1 MEPKIKVLTEEQVS
15 QYNYLPIKYY
25 VYLITNLLN
34 GKIYVGAR
42 HTKRKSIKNDNYW
55 GSGARIKLAIKKYG
69 KENFKKEIIAVFDN
83 ECDMYS
89 LEESIVNVEFLQ
101 RDDVYNIA
109 IGGNIFTE
117 GGKSATGRIYIK
129 NEKLKLNKLVFP
141 NSEECKE
148 LLKNGWEI
156 GRYITDTHIKSIRE
170 THLGNK
176 IWEGRHHTDETKA
189 KMREKAVGRPKS
201 EEAKMKM
208 RFAWATYRTTENMGH
223 EVTQEQR
230 EYLSSLWKGCVWL
243 KNEELKLQRQI
254 KPNSDEYKKLIKE
267 GWVVGQLKKELKWVW
282 LKNVI
287 TRKEECIDK
296 NAIDTI
302 NSLLNSG
309 WEYGR
314 IRCYNKEYREWAN
327 KNGFKRVWVS
337 NNELKLSTRVYKGTD
352 EYNKMI
358 NNGWVDGRTNYTPKN
373 KLIK

>member
-1 MEPKIKVLTEEQVS
+1 MEANIKVLTEEQVKY
-15 QYNYLPIKYY
+15 YNYLPTKYY

-42 HTKRKSIKNDNYW
+42 HTEKSIKNDNYW
-55 GSGARIKLAIKKYG
+55 GSGDRIKLAIKKYG

-89 LEESIVNVEFLQ
+89 LEESIVNTEFLQ

-109 IGGNIFTE
+109 IGGNFSE
-117 GGKSATGRIYIK
+117 GGKSTSGRIYIK
-129 NEKLKLNKLVFP
+129 NEKLKLTKLVFP
-141 NSEECKE
+141 NSKECIE
-148 LLKNGWEI
+148 LLENGWEI
-156 GRYITDTHIKSIRE
+156 GRYITDNHLKSIRE
-170 THLGNK
+170 THYGNK

-189 KMREKAVGRPKS
+189 KMREKALGIPKS

-208 RFAWATYRTTENMGH
+208 RIAWATFRTTENMGH
-223 EVTQEQR
+223 EVTQEQKD
-230 EYLSSLWKGCVWL
+230 YLSSLWKGCVWL
-243 KNEELKLQRQI
+243 KNEELQLQRQI

-267 GWVVGQLKKELKWVW
+267 GWMEGVLVKELKWVW

-287 TRKEECIDK
+287 TRKEECVDK
-296 NAIDTI
+296 RATETI
-302 NSLLNSG
+302 NSLLENG

-314 IRCYNKEYREWAN
+314 IACYNKEYREWAN

-337 NNELKLSTRVYKGTD
+337 NNELKLSTRVFKGTD

-358 NNGWVDGRTNYTPKN
+358 SNGWFNGRINYVPKN